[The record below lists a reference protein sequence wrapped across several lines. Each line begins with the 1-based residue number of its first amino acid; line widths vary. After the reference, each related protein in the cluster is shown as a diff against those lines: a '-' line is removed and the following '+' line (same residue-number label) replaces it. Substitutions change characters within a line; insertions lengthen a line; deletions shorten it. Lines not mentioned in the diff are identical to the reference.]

1 LLCVPET
8 DKSFIQKLNSRHVFL
23 TPLQF
28 EYVLLVYCFS
38 GLESSKIQQSYHSVP
53 LAHAR
58 ETSLYLRCRRSAS
71 DSMKQDNLES
81 LNA

>member
-1 LLCVPET
+1 MVVCVPET

-28 EYVLLVYCFS
+28 EYVLLVHCFS
-38 GLESSKIQQSYHSVP
+38 GLESSKIQSYHSVP

-58 ETSLYLRCRRSAS
+58 ETSLYLRFRRSLQTPWS
-71 DSMKQDNLES
+71 RIIWNH
-81 LNA
+81 